1 MPTTDAPLANAR
13 RWAAVIAI
21 ERQSPAY
28 IVRRADGVIN
38 INLTQRETA
47 WIDGSP
53 LTLLET
59 VQP

>member
-1 MPTTDAPLANAR
+1 MPTPDASLTNAR
-13 RWAAVIAI
+13 RWAAVIAM
-21 ERQSPAY
+21 ERQTPAY

-38 INLTQRETA
+38 INLTQRDMA